1 MDLDLS
7 SQRAQE
13 WRAVGRLAGAGLG
26 EVVGIVRDT
35 HAAVAARVGRH
46 LPPVARPVIAT
57 ERLVSTTVYGLV
69 STAHRLVPQAL
80 AHVAVV
86 TGEPGAPPLS
96 LSRFSEPLRYAA
108 NGLWGDRLLTAYGP
122 LAVPMSVRV
131 DDAEVVLERAAIR
144 EAYPLATPHLVVF
157 VHGLAEGDR
166 WWHRRRDD
174 VAGYPDLLQRDLGL
188 TPVLV
193 RYNTGLRISDNG
205 ARLAD
210 LLSRLCAAWPVPVQ
224 SLSLVGHS
232 MGGLVARSACHAAD
246 AAAAPWVP
254 AVRAVVTLGTPHL
267 GAPLEKSVHV
277 AEWLLRQVPES
288 EPLSRPLGARSV
300 GIKDLRFG
308 AVVEED
314 WAGYDPDEF
323 LRDRCTE
330 VPLLSHAA
338 YHWVAGTLSRDPDRL
353 AGRLVGDGLVR
364 VASASGAGRLRRI
377 PFEADHGVHVGG
389 VDHLGLLNHPAVYD
403 RLRAWLDPHRA

>member
-1 MDLDLS
+1 MDLDLD
-7 SQRAQE
+7 SQRARE
-13 WRAVGRLAGAGLG
+13 WRAVGRLAGTGLG

-35 HAAVAARVGRH
+35 HTAVAARVGRH
-46 LPPVARPVIAT
+46 LPPVARPVLAT
-57 ERLVSTTVYGLV
+57 ERLVSSTVYGLV
-69 STAHRLVPQAL
+69 ATAHRLVPQAVARL
-80 AHVAVV
+80 AAV
-86 TGEPGAPPLS
+86 TAGPGAPPPA
-96 LSRFSEPLRYAA
+96 LSRFAEPLRYAA
-108 NGLWGDRLLTAYGP
+108 NGLWGDRLLTAYEP

-131 DDAEVVLERAAIR
+131 DDADVVLERTAVR
-144 EAYPLATPHLVVF
+144 EAYPLATQHLVVF
-157 VHGLAEGDR
+157 VHGLGESDR
-166 WWHRRRDD
+166 WWWRPRGG
-174 VAGYPDLLQRDLGL
+174 VAGYPDLVHRDLGL

-210 LLSRLCAAWPVPVQ
+210 LLRMLWAAWPVPVR

-232 MGGLVARSACHAAD
+232 MGGLVARSACHAGD

-308 AVVEED
+308 AIVDAD
-314 WAGYDPDEF
+314 WVGYDPDEL

-330 VPLLSHAA
+330 VPLLPHAA
-338 YHWVAGTLSRDPDRL
+338 YHWVAGTLSREPDHL

-364 VASASGAGRLRRI
+364 VASASGSGRLRRI
-377 PFEADHGVHVGG
+377 PFETDHGAQVGG
-389 VDHLGLLNHPAVYD
+389 VDHLGLLNHPAVYE
-403 RLRAWLDPHRA
+403 RLRVWLDPHHA